1 MARRIPSAT
10 RKPPK
15 PSREVLLAA
24 LAERD
29 RELAEARQRDA
40 EARERQTATA
50 EILRIVSESPT
61 DPQPVFESVVLTA
74 ARLLHCTRAFVLLC
88 DGDAFSVAASASPEG
103 VLTPRAGRTPIDPNA
118 NFPSRAIVA
127 KQKLHVPDYSLVEL
141 PEHERNV
148 RDGYGANCSLFLPL
162 LRQGQCFGLLTLIH
176 QRANAFGAEEIAL
189 AESFRDQALIA
200 IENARLFD
208 EVQAR
213 TRELTESLEQQTA
226 AAEILR
232 VISSSPTDLQP
243 VFDAIARSASE
254 LCEGSSSQV
263 FLYRNGVIDMVAHHK
278 TSAEELA
285 GALSTFPA
293 APHPGTAS
301 GRAILR
307 RAVIHIPDI
316 AADPEYS
323 ASSIVKAGL
332 RTILSV
338 PMLRNGEP
346 IGVINATRTYS
357 RPYTDRQIELLKT
370 FADQAVIAINNVGLF
385 NETQEALKQQTATA
399 DVLKVI
405 SRSAFDLQAVFD
417 TLIGSAIELCQAT
430 RGVIWLRK
438 GEQFRLAAHV
448 NAPDEWVKAARDLAI
463 TPAADAV
470 TVTGIAAFTREVVN
484 VEDMLTDPRFSG
496 FAAHRLGDYRGALA
510 VPMDRDG
517 EIVGVITLSRPEARR
532 FTERQV
538 ALVKA
543 FADQAVIAIENV
555 RLFDEVQARTRDLT
569 EALQRRPRPPTC

>member
-1 MARRIPSAT
+1 MNV
-10 RKPPK
+10 PPK
-15 PSREVLLAA
+15 LPPEAANEPSREALLAA

-50 EILRIVSESPT
+50 EILRVVSESPT

-148 RDGYGANCSLFLPL
+148 RDRYGANCSLFLPL

-200 IENARLFD
+200 IENARLFN

-263 FLYRNGVIDMVAHHK
+263 FLYRNGVIDIVAHHK
-278 TSAEELA
+278 TSAKLWPA
-285 GALSTFPA
+285 PYPRFRRRLIRGPRRDGRFSAALS
-293 APHPGTAS
+293 S
-301 GRAILR
+301 
-307 RAVIHIPDI
+307 
-316 AADPEYS
+316 
-323 ASSIVKAGL
+323 
-332 RTILSV
+332 
-338 PMLRNGEP
+338 
-346 IGVINATRTYS
+346 
-357 RPYTDRQIELLKT
+357 
-370 FADQAVIAINNVGLF
+370 
-385 NETQEALKQQTATA
+385 
-399 DVLKVI
+399 I
-405 SRSAFDLQAVFD
+405 SRTSPL
-417 TLIGSAIELCQAT
+417 
-430 RGVIWLRK
+430 
-438 GEQFRLAAHV
+438 
-448 NAPDEWVKAARDLAI
+448 
-463 TPAADAV
+463 TPN
-470 TVTGIAAFTREVVN
+470 I
-484 VEDMLTDPRFSG
+484 PR
-496 FAAHRLGDYRGALA
+496 
-510 VPMDRDG
+510 VP
-517 EIVGVITLSRPEARR
+517 L
-532 FTERQV
+532 
-538 ALVKA
+538 
-543 FADQAVIAIENV
+543 
-555 RLFDEVQARTRDLT
+555 
-569 EALQRRPRPPTC
+569 